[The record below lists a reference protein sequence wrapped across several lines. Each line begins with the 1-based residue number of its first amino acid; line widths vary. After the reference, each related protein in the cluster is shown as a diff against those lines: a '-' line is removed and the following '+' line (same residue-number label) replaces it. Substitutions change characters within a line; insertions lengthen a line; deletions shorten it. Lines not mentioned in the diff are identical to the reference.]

1 MSDAVLRLMSFGKAT
16 AASFPPSVGARTVA
30 LGWATVELDRASTE
44 LGRELGITPDRF
56 VVAPDTR
63 ILGACCRVATAV
75 LPDGSSLAIL
85 EPATEGRLAATLARF
100 GEGPVAI
107 WLAATSGRAADA
119 EGRSPDAPGVT
130 IATSAERDGPFGVER
145 LVLGGP
151 SHGPHRLLVGSPGTI
166 R

>member
-1 MSDAVLRLMSFGKAT
+1 MSDAVPRLLSFGKAT
-16 AASFPPSVGARTVA
+16 AASFPPSVAARTVA
-30 LGWATVELDRASTE
+30 LGWATVELDRASKE

-63 ILGACCRVATAV
+63 LLGARCRVAAAV

-85 EPATEGRLAATLARF
+85 EPATEGRLAATLARA

-107 WLAATSGRAADA
+107 WLAAATGRAADA
-119 EGRSPDAPGVT
+119 EGRAPDASAVPF
-130 IATSAERDGPFGVER
+130 ATSSEREGPFGVER
-145 LVLGGP
+145 LILGGP
-151 SHGPHRLLVGSPGTI
+151 RHGPHRLLVGSPGTI